1 MRKPSDL
8 SAETHQNAIGRA
20 TVPLAT
26 SNRSWWINAPR
37 EGWGATC
44 DEELKRLR
52 ETRFGRH
59 QSLTE
64 VLS

>member
-1 MRKPSDL
+1 MAKPSDL

-20 TVPLAT
+20 TVPLAP
-26 SNRSWWINAPR
+26 SDRSWWIDAPR
-37 EGWGATC
+37 EGWSAIC
-44 DEELKRLR
+44 EKELVRLR